1 MISPRLAKA
10 LIAVVIL
17 VAITV
22 LIALFVQVDA
32 ASHSVS
38 DTLYDWVPQA
48 SLVALAAAIV
58 VLVAGRAARH

>member
-1 MISPRLAKA
+1 VISPRLAKT
-10 LIAVVIL
+10 LVAVVIL
-17 VAITV
+17 VAIT
-22 LIALFVQVDA
+22 LSIALFVQADA

-58 VLVAGRAARH
+58 VLVVGRAARP

>member
-1 MISPRLAKA
+1 VISPRLAKT

-17 VAITV
+17 LAISV
-22 LIALFVQVDA
+22 CIALFVQVDA

-58 VLVAGRAARH
+58 VLVVGRSARP

>member
-1 MISPRLAKA
+1 VISPRLAKA

>member
-32 ASHSVS
+32 ASQSVS

>member
-1 MISPRLAKA
+1 
-10 LIAVVIL
+10 VIL